1 MSDDLISKKAV
12 IALIDK
18 LGYINVSSRDDFNAN
33 RRMDKVRQEVVKLP
47 TAFDTEK
54 VIEELKSGTE
64 DSRKIWHR
72 FGDEH
77 AIGEMSAYIRAI
89 SKKIGY
95 PVYLDVLHNFPGYLK
110 GTAKRDVRKI
120 KEIMQKFE
128 YDDDFIESVN
138 DDFCLGW
145 NTAKEIISKCYLI
158 YIGRTTETKKGLN
171 QEIRDGEV
179 IKQTIYERRKE
190 ADS

>member
-1 MSDDLISKKAV
+1 MSD
-12 IALIDK
+12 
-18 LGYINVSSRDDFNAN
+18 
-33 RRMDKVRQEVVKLP
+33 
-47 TAFDTEK
+47 
-54 VIEELKSGTE
+54 
-64 DSRKIWHR
+64 
-72 FGDEH
+72 
-77 AIGEMSAYIRAI
+77 

-145 NTAKEIISKCYLI
+145 NTAKEIISKMLSDI
-158 YIGRTTETKKGLN
+158 LEEQQKLKR
-171 QEIRDGEV
+171 V
-179 IKQTIYERRKE
+179 
-190 ADS
+190 

>member
-1 MSDDLISKKAV
+1 LIRGTEGQVNRMSDDLISKKAV

-18 LGYINVSSRDDFNAN
+18 LGYINVSSRDNFNAN

-145 NTAKEIISKCYLI
+145 NTAKEIISKMLSDI
-158 YIGRTTETKKGLN
+158 YWKNNRN
-171 QEIRDGEV
+171 
-179 IKQTIYERRKE
+179 
-190 ADS
+190 